1 MIQRQN
7 KLVAAAVSVMTAAMP
22 ATGMS
27 ATRMSATGTGAVRR
41 VMAAASPQG
50 ILVYVDGIMVWVM
63 TAQSERV
70 MSVERNGVVYMHPQ

>member
-22 ATGMS
+22 ATG
-27 ATRMSATGTGAVRR
+27 MSATGTGAVRR